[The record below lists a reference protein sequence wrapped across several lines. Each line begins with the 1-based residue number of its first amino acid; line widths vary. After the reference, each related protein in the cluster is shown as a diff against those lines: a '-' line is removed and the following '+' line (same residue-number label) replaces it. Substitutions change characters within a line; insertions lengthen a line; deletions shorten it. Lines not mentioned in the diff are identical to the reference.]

1 MNRDVV
7 GGERGLSKL
16 SRQGTPAA
24 SALVVVF
31 LMVLI
36 QVIMGICGKA
46 EIFTATFAW
55 SGTIGTLILL
65 VVYVITT
72 VGAIWLVFVKR
83 RMSVPEWQV
92 IIPVLAIVVLG
103 YTIYRNV
110 VPWPT
115 TVAGRA
121 LPIVAGA
128 WIALCVLAVALLPNV
143 ARRLGRALA
152 AEEGFVTETETAPK
166 RLTDA

>member
-1 MNRDVV
+1 
-7 GGERGLSKL
+7 
-16 SRQGTPAA
+16 
-24 SALVVVF
+24 
-31 LMVLI
+31 
-36 QVIMGICGKA
+36 
-46 EIFTATFAW
+46 
-55 SGTIGTLILL
+55 
-65 VVYVITT
+65 
-72 VGAIWLVFVKR
+72 
-83 RMSVPEWQV
+83 V